1 MQQRE
6 KVSIC
11 DAGWESFQ
19 RVYMLK
25 GRSNREGKLSKHA
38 GGLIETTKSGRG
50 NPEIEA
56 VVLEV
61 IN

>member
-1 MQQRE
+1 MQQ
-6 KVSIC
+6 KVSTY

-19 RVYMLK
+19 HVYILK
-25 GRSNREGKLSKHA
+25 GRSNVEGKLPKHA
-38 GGLIETTKSGRG
+38 GGLIKTTKSGRG